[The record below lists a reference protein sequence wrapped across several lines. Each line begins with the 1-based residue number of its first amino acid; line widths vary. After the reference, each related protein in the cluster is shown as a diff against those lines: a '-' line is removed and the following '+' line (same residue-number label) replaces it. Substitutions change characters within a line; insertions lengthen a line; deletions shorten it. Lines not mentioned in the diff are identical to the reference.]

1 MIKEV
6 DDSGTGSIGMH
17 SFFHIFRMGR
27 SGELEEG
34 SGLYN
39 LYAQIDNIDVA
50 KEGVAGAAGFFEAK
64 VKGGCQAECGTG
76 GRNGNIDGFRLG
88 GAQKA
93 RG

>member
-64 VKGGCQAECGTG
+64 VRGGCEAGRDGAMATSVGFGWEGHG
-76 GRNGNIDGFRLG
+76 G
-88 GAQKA
+88 
-93 RG
+93 